1 MSNEPI
7 AESMYDKGER
17 AADAMKEQQAVDDW
31 DNLCEFT
38 EILVGMNHADRLQA
52 IIDQPN
58 QVERAID
65 ILGWRAGM
73 SKELIMPW

>member
-1 MSNEPI
+1 MTV
-7 AESMYDKGER
+7 GE
-17 AADAMKEQQAVDDW
+17 AAYDAMKEQEAVDDW

-65 ILGWRAGM
+65 ILGRRAGM
-73 SKELIMPW
+73 SKEIIMPW